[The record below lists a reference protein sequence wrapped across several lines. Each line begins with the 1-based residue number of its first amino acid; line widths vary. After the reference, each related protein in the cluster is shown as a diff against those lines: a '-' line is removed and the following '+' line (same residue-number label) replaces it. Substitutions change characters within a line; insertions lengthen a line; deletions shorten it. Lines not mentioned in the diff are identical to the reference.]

1 MQWVFKELSTEAG
14 FPQTIIT
21 STPGTPNFLS
31 WYFFF
36 FHLLFFANL
45 KGENPPHPDDFLSP
59 VRVGALS
66 RLEPK
71 LCGTSIF
78 SSARGEE
85 LCEGVADTKGR
96 VTLPC

>member
-36 FHLLFFANL
+36 LSSFFGGASQRGEPPASSL
-45 KGENPPHPDDFLSP
+45 KDRDDFLLP
-59 VRVGALS
+59 VPVGALS
-66 RLEPK
+66 RLELK
-71 LCGTSIF
+71 LCGTGIF
-78 SSARGEE
+78 SSTNERS
-85 LCEGVADTKGR
+85 
-96 VTLPC
+96 